1 MQSTLFVPQLPSFKA
16 QVIRALK
23 IGATDKIF
31 LEFEAPFWDLTN
43 PGFQFLWRGD
53 EVAGNQINATN
64 WVRSVFGFDSII
76 NQPNMLVGWIAGPAA
91 KYFFTKFIH
100 LLHVSYRDFR
110 PGYETNIFF
119 L

>member
-16 QVIRALK
+16 QVIRTLK

-31 LEFEAPFWDLTN
+31 LEFETPFWDLTN

-64 WVRSVFGFDSII
+64 WVRYVFGFDSII

-91 KYFFTKFIH
+91 KYFFYKIH
-100 LLHVSYRDFR
+100 
-110 PGYETNIFF
+110 TIITC
-119 L
+119 